1 MPGAYQVS
9 QEFYLEPLSRRKS
22 CGPQPL
28 ARTALEWRV
37 LSPPPVD
44 DFGANDPVV
53 YRGAYEFS
61 MPGVGEDFVPQ
72 HVAPAC
78 PKQSERA
85 SPELRGEI
93 RKDPVSEGSRLRL
106 GILMSGK

>member
-1 MPGAYQVS
+1 
-9 QEFYLEPLSRRKS
+9 
-22 CGPQPL
+22 
-28 ARTALEWRV
+28 
-37 LSPPPVD
+37 
-44 DFGANDPVV
+44 
-53 YRGAYEFS
+53 

-106 GILMSGK
+106 GILMSKIRKVKSGK